1 MNILHHKSWH
11 VRNKNNIERVRRDE
25 EKAALEEKERQR
37 KIALAEQEARTE
49 FLRVKSR
56 KRIEDAG
63 NSSNQVD
70 SGKSEERSQESAVST
85 FGAGALS
92 EDIYSGKHINFF
104 KETDGMVVSDRKNA
118 EHEADKKKEQEEWE
132 KKVGI
137 LTYLGQSSNETSASW
152 YNQRKRKHEDEEED
166 CSYEKRKSREKNR
179 KLQDHLDP
187 FRQMDCYLEKKKHKD
202 KDEKHKKHKKKKHRQ
217 EREKSSSKHKTS
229 SSSKQ
234 KPKASIEQ
242 LRAERLKREMEE
254 RQRTAQL
261 LAKHRGEK
269 TEPKSQE
276 VSEREQT
283 YNSQFNPEL
292 ARKPRRKP
300 HMTYD

>member
-1 MNILHHKSWH
+1 M
-11 VRNKNNIERVRRDE
+11 
-25 EKAALEEKERQR
+25 
-37 KIALAEQEARTE
+37 
-49 FLRVKSR
+49 
-56 KRIEDAG
+56 
-63 NSSNQVD
+63 
-70 SGKSEERSQESAVST
+70 
-85 FGAGALS
+85 
-92 EDIYSGKHINFF
+92 
-104 KETDGMVVSDRKNA
+104 
-118 EHEADKKKEQEEWE
+118 
-132 KKVGI
+132 
-137 LTYLGQSSNETSASW
+137 
-152 YNQRKRKHEDEEED
+152 
-166 CSYEKRKSREKNR
+166 
-179 KLQDHLDP
+179 DP
-187 FRQMDCYLEKKKHKD
+187 IRQMDCYLEKKKHKD
-202 KDEKHKKHKKKKHRQ
+202 KDEKVKSKCLDIHVCPSLKFTYSKTGNQHTYSFNLQHKKHKKKKHRQ

>member
-1 MNILHHKSWH
+1 MNILPHKSWH

-70 SGKSEERSQESAVST
+70 NGKSEERIQESAEFT

-152 YNQRKRKHEDEEED
+152 YNQRKRKHEDEEEEGN
-166 CSYEKRKSREKNR
+166 YEKQKRREKNR

-187 FRQMDCYLEKKKHKD
+187 IRQMNCYLEKKKHKD
-202 KDEKHKKHKKKKHRQ
+202 KDDKHKKQKKKKHKQ
-217 EREKSSSKHKTS
+217 DKEKSSSKHKS
-229 SSSKQ
+229 SSLSKQ

-261 LAKHRGEK
+261 LAKHRGET

-276 VSEREQT
+276 VPEREQK
-283 YNSQFNPEL
+283 YNSQFFPEL
-292 ARKPRRKP
+292 SRQAKRK
-300 HMTYD
+300 

>member
-11 VRNKNNIERVRRDE
+11 VRNKDNIARVRRDE

-49 FLRVKSR
+49 FLRQKSR
-56 KRIEDAG
+56 KHLEE
-63 NSSNQVD
+63 
-70 SGKSEERSQESAVST
+70 SGKGEQVNDGKSVVSSESAVST
-85 FGAGALS
+85 FGTGALS
-92 EDIYSGKHINFF
+92 DDIYSGRHINFF

-118 EHEADKKKEQEEWE
+118 EHEAEKKAEQEDWE

-152 YNQRKRKHEDEEED
+152 YNQRKRKCHEEEED
-166 CSYEKRKSREKNR
+166 DDYEKQKRREKNR

-187 FRQMDCYLEKKKHKD
+187 IHQMNSYLDKKKGRDGK
-202 KDEKHKKHKKKKHRQ
+202 EKHKKHKKKKHKHDKD
-217 EREKSSSKHKTS
+217 KSESKHKSNTS
-229 SSSKQ
+229 TPKKKSSVSM
-234 KPKASIEQ
+234 EQ

-269 TEPKSQE
+269 VETEVP
-276 VSEREQT
+276 ERQQK
-283 YNSQFNPEL
+283 YNSQYNPDFV
-292 ARKPRRKP
+292 RQPRRKQR
-300 HMTYD
+300 D

>member
-1 MNILHHKSWH
+1 M
-11 VRNKNNIERVRRDE
+11 
-25 EKAALEEKERQR
+25 
-37 KIALAEQEARTE
+37 
-49 FLRVKSR
+49 
-56 KRIEDAG
+56 
-63 NSSNQVD
+63 
-70 SGKSEERSQESAVST
+70 
-85 FGAGALS
+85 
-92 EDIYSGKHINFF
+92 
-104 KETDGMVVSDRKNA
+104 
-118 EHEADKKKEQEEWE
+118 
-132 KKVGI
+132 
-137 LTYLGQSSNETSASW
+137 
-152 YNQRKRKHEDEEED
+152 
-166 CSYEKRKSREKNR
+166 
-179 KLQDHLDP
+179 DP
-187 FRQMDCYLEKKKHKD
+187 IRQMDCYLEKKKHKD
-202 KDEKHKKHKKKKHRQ
+202 KDEKVKSKCLDICPSLKFTYSKTGNQHTYSFNLQHKKHKKKKHRQ
-217 EREKSSSKHKTS
+217 EREKSSSKHKT

-292 ARKPRRKP
+292 ARKPKRKP

>member
-1 MNILHHKSWH
+1 
-11 VRNKNNIERVRRDE
+11 
-25 EKAALEEKERQR
+25 
-37 KIALAEQEARTE
+37 
-49 FLRVKSR
+49 
-56 KRIEDAG
+56 
-63 NSSNQVD
+63 
-70 SGKSEERSQESAVST
+70 
-85 FGAGALS
+85 
-92 EDIYSGKHINFF
+92 
-104 KETDGMVVSDRKNA
+104 
-118 EHEADKKKEQEEWE
+118 
-132 KKVGI
+132 
-137 LTYLGQSSNETSASW
+137 
-152 YNQRKRKHEDEEED
+152 
-166 CSYEKRKSREKNR
+166 
-179 KLQDHLDP
+179 
-187 FRQMDCYLEKKKHKD
+187 MDCYLEKKKHKD
-202 KDEKHKKHKKKKHRQ
+202 KDEKVKSKCLDICPSLKFTYSKTGNQHTYSFNLQHKKHKKKKHRQ

-229 SSSKQ
+229 SSKQ

-242 LRAERLKREMEE
+242 LRAERLKREMGE

>member
-1 MNILHHKSWH
+1 
-11 VRNKNNIERVRRDE
+11 
-25 EKAALEEKERQR
+25 
-37 KIALAEQEARTE
+37 
-49 FLRVKSR
+49 
-56 KRIEDAG
+56 
-63 NSSNQVD
+63 
-70 SGKSEERSQESAVST
+70 
-85 FGAGALS
+85 
-92 EDIYSGKHINFF
+92 
-104 KETDGMVVSDRKNA
+104 
-118 EHEADKKKEQEEWE
+118 
-132 KKVGI
+132 
-137 LTYLGQSSNETSASW
+137 
-152 YNQRKRKHEDEEED
+152 
-166 CSYEKRKSREKNR
+166 
-179 KLQDHLDP
+179 
-187 FRQMDCYLEKKKHKD
+187 MDCYLEKKKHKD
-202 KDEKHKKHKKKKHRQ
+202 KDEKVKSKCLDICPSLKFTYSKTGNQHTYSFNLQHKKHKKKKHRQ
-217 EREKSSSKHKTS
+217 EREKSSNKHKT

>member
-1 MNILHHKSWH
+1 
-11 VRNKNNIERVRRDE
+11 
-25 EKAALEEKERQR
+25 
-37 KIALAEQEARTE
+37 
-49 FLRVKSR
+49 
-56 KRIEDAG
+56 
-63 NSSNQVD
+63 
-70 SGKSEERSQESAVST
+70 
-85 FGAGALS
+85 
-92 EDIYSGKHINFF
+92 
-104 KETDGMVVSDRKNA
+104 
-118 EHEADKKKEQEEWE
+118 
-132 KKVGI
+132 
-137 LTYLGQSSNETSASW
+137 
-152 YNQRKRKHEDEEED
+152 
-166 CSYEKRKSREKNR
+166 
-179 KLQDHLDP
+179 
-187 FRQMDCYLEKKKHKD
+187 MDCYLEKKKHKD
-202 KDEKHKKHKKKKHRQ
+202 KDEKVKSKCLDICPSLKFTYSKTGNQHTYSFNLQHKKHKKKKHRQ
-217 EREKSSSKHKTS
+217 EREKSSSKHKT

>member
-1 MNILHHKSWH
+1 MEDKSWFT
-11 VRNKNNIERVRRDE
+11 VNNTYQYTPLILLGFFSVERRIASYRITWIPSDKWTAILKRRNT
-25 EKAALEEKERQR
+25 
-37 KIALAEQEARTE
+37 KIKMKRY
-49 FLRVKSR
+49 VKS
-56 KRIEDAG
+56 KCLDICPSLKFTYSKTG
-63 NSSNQVD
+63 NQH
-70 SGKSEERSQESAVST
+70 T
-85 FGAGALS
+85 
-92 EDIYSGKHINFF
+92 YSFN
-104 KETDGMVVSDRKNA
+104 
-118 EHEADKKKEQEEWE
+118 
-132 KKVGI
+132 
-137 LTYLGQSSNETSASW
+137 
-152 YNQRKRKHEDEEED
+152 
-166 CSYEKRKSREKNR
+166 
-179 KLQDHLDP
+179 LQ
-187 FRQMDCYLEKKKHKD
+187 
-202 KDEKHKKHKKKKHRQ
+202 HKKHKKKKHRQ

>member
-1 MNILHHKSWH
+1 
-11 VRNKNNIERVRRDE
+11 
-25 EKAALEEKERQR
+25 
-37 KIALAEQEARTE
+37 
-49 FLRVKSR
+49 
-56 KRIEDAG
+56 
-63 NSSNQVD
+63 
-70 SGKSEERSQESAVST
+70 
-85 FGAGALS
+85 
-92 EDIYSGKHINFF
+92 
-104 KETDGMVVSDRKNA
+104 
-118 EHEADKKKEQEEWE
+118 
-132 KKVGI
+132 
-137 LTYLGQSSNETSASW
+137 
-152 YNQRKRKHEDEEED
+152 
-166 CSYEKRKSREKNR
+166 
-179 KLQDHLDP
+179 
-187 FRQMDCYLEKKKHKD
+187 MDCYLEKKKHKD
-202 KDEKHKKHKKKKHRQ
+202 KDEKVKSKCLDICPSLKFTYSKTGNQHTYSFNLQHKKHKKKKHRQ
-217 EREKSSSKHKTS
+217 EREKSSSKHKT

-269 TEPKSQE
+269 TEPKSHE

>member
-1 MNILHHKSWH
+1 
-11 VRNKNNIERVRRDE
+11 
-25 EKAALEEKERQR
+25 
-37 KIALAEQEARTE
+37 
-49 FLRVKSR
+49 
-56 KRIEDAG
+56 
-63 NSSNQVD
+63 
-70 SGKSEERSQESAVST
+70 
-85 FGAGALS
+85 
-92 EDIYSGKHINFF
+92 
-104 KETDGMVVSDRKNA
+104 
-118 EHEADKKKEQEEWE
+118 
-132 KKVGI
+132 
-137 LTYLGQSSNETSASW
+137 
-152 YNQRKRKHEDEEED
+152 
-166 CSYEKRKSREKNR
+166 
-179 KLQDHLDP
+179 
-187 FRQMDCYLEKKKHKD
+187 MDCYLEKKKHKD
-202 KDEKHKKHKKKKHRQ
+202 KDEKVKSKCLDICPSLKFTYSKTGNQHTYSFNLQHKKHKKKKHRQ

-234 KPKASIEQ
+234 PKASIEQ

>member
-1 MNILHHKSWH
+1 MCLPIY
-11 VRNKNNIERVRRDE
+11 
-25 EKAALEEKERQR
+25 
-37 KIALAEQEARTE
+37 TCT
-49 FLRVKSR
+49 
-56 KRIEDAG
+56 
-63 NSSNQVD
+63 
-70 SGKSEERSQESAVST
+70 SG
-85 FGAGALS
+85 
-92 EDIYSGKHINFF
+92 FF
-104 KETDGMVVSDRKNA
+104 FF
-118 EHEADKKKEQEEWE
+118 
-132 KKVGI
+132 
-137 LTYLGQSSNETSASW
+137 
-152 YNQRKRKHEDEEED
+152 
-166 CSYEKRKSREKNR
+166 SREKNR

-187 FRQMDCYLEKKKHKD
+187 IRQMNCYLEKKKHKD
-202 KDEKHKKHKKKKHRQ
+202 KDEKVKSKYLDICPSLKFTYSETMVIHTHTSFNLQHKKHKKKKHRQ
-217 EREKSSSKHKTS
+217 DREKLSSKHKTS

-300 HMTYD
+300 HKTYDWKCD

>member
-1 MNILHHKSWH
+1 
-11 VRNKNNIERVRRDE
+11 
-25 EKAALEEKERQR
+25 
-37 KIALAEQEARTE
+37 
-49 FLRVKSR
+49 
-56 KRIEDAG
+56 
-63 NSSNQVD
+63 
-70 SGKSEERSQESAVST
+70 
-85 FGAGALS
+85 
-92 EDIYSGKHINFF
+92 
-104 KETDGMVVSDRKNA
+104 
-118 EHEADKKKEQEEWE
+118 
-132 KKVGI
+132 
-137 LTYLGQSSNETSASW
+137 
-152 YNQRKRKHEDEEED
+152 
-166 CSYEKRKSREKNR
+166 
-179 KLQDHLDP
+179 
-187 FRQMDCYLEKKKHKD
+187 MDCYLEKKKHKD
-202 KDEKHKKHKKKKHRQ
+202 KDEKVKSKCLDICPSLKFTYSKTGSQHTYSFNLQHKKHKKKKHRQ
-217 EREKSSSKHKTS
+217 DREKSSSKHKT

>member
-1 MNILHHKSWH
+1 M
-11 VRNKNNIERVRRDE
+11 
-25 EKAALEEKERQR
+25 
-37 KIALAEQEARTE
+37 
-49 FLRVKSR
+49 KSR

-166 CSYEKRKSREKNR
+166 GSYEKRKSREKNR

-187 FRQMDCYLEKKKHKD
+187 IRQMDCYLEKKKHKD